1 MLKRLWILFPLT
13 IPLQVF
19 AETAQKNPI
28 PVPTSV
34 IAAESMTQ
42 MITGLVLVLAIIIA
56 IAWLLKR
63 FSILPAT
70 ATEHIKIVATTS
82 VGQRER
88 IVIIDIGE
96 TRLVLGVAPGQV
108 NKLHSME
115 KSSLDTVDKKLAKTA
130 SPFSEKLD
138 SSIHKGNQC

>member
-1 MLKRLWILFPLT
+1 MLKHLCILFPLT
-13 IPLQVF
+13 LPLQVF
-19 AETAQKNPI
+19 AETAQKNPLST
-28 PVPTSV
+28 PGSV

-42 MITGLVLVLAIIIA
+42 MIAALMLVLLIIIA

-63 FSILPAT
+63 FAIIPSTSTGL
-70 ATEHIKIVATTS
+70 IKIVSAAS

-88 IVIIDIGE
+88 IVIVDIGE

-108 NKLHSME
+108 NKLHSM
-115 KSSLDTVDKKLAKTA
+115 KNSSLEAVEKTPKKAV

-138 SSIHKGNQC
+138 NSIHKGN

>member
-1 MLKRLWILFPLT
+1 MLKRLWILFLLA

-19 AETAQKNPI
+19 AETAQKTPM
-28 PVPTSV
+28 PAPTSV

-42 MITGLVLVLAIIIA
+42 MITGLALVLVIIIA

-63 FSILPAT
+63 FSILPT
-70 ATEHIKIVATTS
+70 TTTEHIKIVAMTS

-88 IVIIDIGE
+88 IVIVDIGE

-115 KSSLDTVDKKLAKTA
+115 KSSMDTVDKKSAKKA
-130 SPFSEKLD
+130 ALFSEKLD
-138 SSIHKGNQC
+138 SSIHKDNQC